1 MTTTRLAAALADADI
16 FVRMETIAALV
27 RDPDGSRPVLV
38 NIIGDPTT
46 TVVARLWAMIAICH
60 IGDDKDEHAARAVLG
75 CLSAN
80 EAIVRRSA
88 IETLGALKASSAVA
102 PIAHHLTDE
111 QLIPEAWFDDTSS
124 PAQAARRA
132 LRSIGTPAA
141 LQALGKA
148 TRP

>member
-1 MTTTRLAAALADADI
+1 MTTTRLAAALADPDI
-16 FVRMETIAALV
+16 FVRVETIAALV

-60 IGDDKDEHAARAVLG
+60 IGDDKDEHAAQAVLG

-80 EAIVRRSA
+80 EAIVRR
-88 IETLGALKASSAVA
+88 
-102 PIAHHLTDE
+102 
-111 QLIPEAWFDDTSS
+111 

-132 LRSIGTPAA
+132 LQSIGTPAA